1 MAVTPSTS
9 QMRFSGRGVFD
20 TLNCPTPASTAINSG
35 DLLWLNSGVA
45 TPASSFTWTTNL
57 AGTQPGFRQLFL
69 GVANEDKSVLDVSTR
84 SIQVITRGIFVF
96 PCAALGGAL
105 HIGSFVGPDKDANNN
120 SLALQTLANVATNT
134 LSIGTLF
141 EEVLTGATAL
151 RVLLQSWLIYTQQG
165 TTT

>member
-9 QMRFSGRGVFD
+9 QMRYTGRGPVE
-20 TLNCPTPASTAINSG
+20 TTNVPTAASVAINTG

-45 TPASSFTWTTNL
+45 TPSSAFTWTTNL
-57 AGTQPGFRQLFL
+57 AGTQPGFRQVFL

-84 SIQVITRGIFVF
+84 TIQVVTRGVFKF

-105 HIGSFVGPDKDANNN
+105 HVGNLLGPDKDPNNN
-120 SLALQTLANVATNT
+120 SLALQMLASVSGFT

-141 EEVLTGATAL
+141 EEAAAGATSLTA
-151 RVLLQSWLIYTQQG
+151 LLQSWLIYTQQG
-165 TTT
+165 ANT